1 MVALVSKQVTAYNA
15 VNNSTVSRTSASKY
29 GEFIES
35 SWGGEAALSSCCLD
49 SSTTGRPWTPGAGS
63 GGAVRQAAHQS
74 GEQGWG
80 RGSWFPV
87 GTLMQEQN
95 LHPPENLT
103 FISILQDRRCFRF
116 VIFINVYRVHN
127 NPVD

>member
-35 SWGGEAALSSCCLD
+35 SWGGEGALSSCRQD

-63 GGAVRQAAHQS
+63 GGQS
-74 GEQGWG
+74 GRLPIRAESRAGEEAP
-80 RGSWFPV
+80 GSQRE
-87 GTLMQEQN
+87 TLMQEQN
-95 LHPPENLT
+95 LHPPRAGRK
-103 FISILQDRRCFRF
+103 I
-116 VIFINVYRVHN
+116 
-127 NPVD
+127 